1 MAMRGTRSL
10 ETLVPTWTISASW
23 PEMPC
28 MWVWAAT
35 LTVVSDCPQ
44 SAGSTR
50 SPICRTGSRSEAK
63 GYNDGQVAAVLGGNW
78 LRHLQNRP
86 TIMTTS
92 DGSNP
97 ISELS
102 PESLPRGCAS
112 GFGLLV
118 TLVGL
123 LVFLIG
129 ARPSLFDLDRS
140 PVVGFV
146 QIAVFLVGLAI
157 ICMGGYLGLMSF
169 WNNRE
174 RHHPPHLGSR
184 LVATGYVV
192 AVFSGMADVL
202 VSAPRHLRRYPTSVP
217 GRPAGWNR

>member
-1 MAMRGTRSL
+1 
-10 ETLVPTWTISASW
+10 
-23 PEMPC
+23 
-28 MWVWAAT
+28 
-35 LTVVSDCPQ
+35 
-44 SAGSTR
+44 
-50 SPICRTGSRSEAK
+50 
-63 GYNDGQVAAVLGGNW
+63 
-78 LRHLQNRP
+78 
-86 TIMTTS
+86 MTTS

-97 ISELS
+97 NSKHS
-102 PESLPRGCAS
+102 PEGIPSRMRIRL
-112 GFGLLV
+112 GLMV

-174 RHHPPHLGSR
+174 RTIAADLGSR

-192 AVFSGMADVL
+192 AVFSGMADVFGFG
-202 VSAPRHLRRYPTSVP
+202 SQAPPQIPYFGPWQASGVEIGEALIAIGFLLLIPYHLRKKKETK
-217 GRPAGWNR
+217 